1 MFKLIL
7 LINRQPKNGHFYETE
22 KTLYSIMGK
31 TNVSVSQM
39 VKFYKNKAT
48 VSYPYSNVSEAPT
61 IEKFCQI
68 YKEESEVE
76 GVKAEVAFAQAM
88 METGFLRFGGDVKKS
103 SIILPVLEQLEMEL
117 QVMDLN
123 LFGLEFERR
132 YSI

>member
-1 MFKLIL
+1 MLHLHLQQQGQNVQTYTFNQSTAQKWTL
-7 LINRQPKNGHFYETE
+7 LETE
-22 KTLYSIMGK
+22 KKTLYSIMGK

-88 METGFLRFGGDVKKS
+88 MELGF
-103 SIILPVLEQLEMEL
+103 
-117 QVMDLN
+117 
-123 LFGLEFERR
+123 
-132 YSI
+132 

>member
-1 MFKLIL
+1 MSD
-7 LINRQPKNGHFYETE
+7 FYA
-22 KTLYSIMGK
+22 IMG
-31 TNVSVSQM
+31 TTSTTASQM
-39 VKFYKNKAT
+39 ANYFTAKGGK
-48 VSYPYSNVSEAPT
+48 YPYSDNKDAPT
-61 IEKFCQI
+61 IKDFCQI
-68 YKEESEVE
+68 YIDECKVE